1 MEFEKWIE
9 AATVDIPPPCND
21 NERPEVTDAFIII
34 VLLFIW
40 CWDYPPDHPA
50 KRFIAKFSA
59 PFVYMG
65 FWHGWAM
72 FAPEPIHVNRR
83 LRAVLTFADG
93 VTENWSPL
101 GPEHSGKLINMLY
114 ARSFKY
120 EHSLLSPRVGYLYP
134 PLCDFLARQVEFDGR
149 KLRSIVFFRDF
160 QTVNPI
166 GAANVYTELKSI
178 AFYRYDTQP
187 LAERYFLF

>member
-120 EHSLLSPRVGYLYP
+120 EHSLLSPRVGYLYRRCAISWP
-134 PLCDFLARQVEFDGR
+134 GKWSSMDENYGR
-149 KLRSIVFFRDF
+149 SCFSEIFRRSIRSVRRM
-160 QTVNPI
+160 
-166 GAANVYTELKSI
+166 SI
-178 AFYRYDTQP
+178 P
-187 LAERYFLF
+187 S

>member
-1 MEFEKWIE
+1 M
-9 AATVDIPPPCND
+9 
-21 NERPEVTDAFIII
+21 TDAFIII

-40 CWDYPPDHPA
+40 CWDYPADHPA
-50 KRFIAKFSA
+50 KRFISKFSF

-101 GPEHSGKLINMLY
+101 GPENSGKLINMLY

-120 EHSLLSPRVGYLYP
+120 EHSLLTPRMGYLYV
-134 PLCDFLARQVEFDGR
+134 PLCDFLTRQAQVDGR
-149 KLRSIVFFRDF
+149 KLQSIVFFRDF
-160 QTVNPI
+160 QTVNSM
-166 GAANVYTELKSI
+166 GSENVYSEKKSI
-178 AFYRYDTQP
+178 AFYRYDAVKRFGAEIPVATPPASGGRQP
-187 LAERYFLF
+187 AGTPRL